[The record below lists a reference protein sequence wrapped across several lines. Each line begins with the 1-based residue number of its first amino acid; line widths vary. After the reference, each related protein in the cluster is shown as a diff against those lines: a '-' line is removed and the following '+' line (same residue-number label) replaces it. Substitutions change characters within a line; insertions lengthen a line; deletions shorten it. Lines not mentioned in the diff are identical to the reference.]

1 MAKYLCNV
9 VETYRVET
17 EEECDALIEE
27 ARNDSLYTL
36 TKSSVAKK
44 EVKQKGEIIDEYEN
58 VSLTK
63 VFNDEKEPYSNV
75 DISYGVEF

>member
-44 EVKQKGEIIDEYEN
+44 EVQQKGEIIDEYYL

-63 VFNDEKEPYSNV
+63 FIQNPKEPV
-75 DISYGVEF
+75 YGTYLTYTLA